1 MFKSSRFMYGRQREV
16 CSDRIASLTSGVL
29 VSCFWLLERQ
39 ICESQEF
46 RVSETDR
53 VVGTHTLE
61 DD

>member
-1 MFKSSRFMYGRQREV
+1 MYGRQREV
-16 CSDRIASLTSGVL
+16 CSDRIASLTGGVL